1 MNYSEKLKDLREYSN
16 INKRITQQEVAD
28 YLNVSQR
35 AYARYELQDD
45 IIPVKHLDKIC
56 NFFNISIDCL
66 FNFSNIENYPNSNK
80 EIDKIKAGNRLK
92 EFRKENNL
100 TQEKVAKLLK
110 IDQPTWSIYEKG
122 KSLIGTPFLY
132 AICKKYNISADYLLG
147 RTDSPKYLK

>member
-56 NFFNISIDCL
+56 IF
-66 FNFSNIENYPNSNK
+66 
-80 EIDKIKAGNRLK
+80 
-92 EFRKENNL
+92 L
-100 TQEKVAKLLK
+100 T
-110 IDQPTWSIYEKG
+110 
-122 KSLIGTPFLY
+122 FL
-132 AICKKYNISADYLLG
+132 
-147 RTDSPKYLK
+147 